1 MKYPRIYRAVM
12 ETPWAIQE
20 SKLLAIVEFL
30 EYQAAGGKFSPEE
43 IQAKIGAAQQPQGS
57 NGGAIAV
64 LPVFGV
70 ISQRVDMMSA
80 MSGGTST
87 EGFGRAFQ
95 QALSDPSVSSIIL
108 NIDSPGGSVYGV
120 QELTDTIYAAR
131 GQKPIV
137 AQANSLAASAAY
149 WIASAADEIVV
160 TPSGEVGSIGVIAV
174 HEETSTLDE
183 RIGLKVTVMTA
194 GKFKGEGN
202 PYEPLSDDAKSAIE
216 GRLQDYYG
224 AFTSAVAR
232 GRGVSAADVR
242 TGFGQGRVVGAQQAV
257 KLGMADRV
265 ATLDETIARLANPRS
280 RARVG
285 QRAEDEPARLAVVED
300 IWVPTDDIRVAE
312 DSDAGRESLLADLD
326 YRRRRARLHAV

>member
-20 SKLLAIVEFL
+20 SKLLAIIEFL
-30 EYQAAGGKFSPEE
+30 EYQAAGGKLSPEE
-43 IQAKIGAAQQPQGS
+43 IQARIGAVQQPQGG
-57 NGGAIAV
+57 NGSAIAL
-64 LPVFGV
+64 LPLYGV
-70 ISQRVDMMSA
+70 ISQRVDMMSE

-95 QALSDPSVSSIIL
+95 QALADPSVSSIIL

-174 HEETSTLDE
+174 HEETSALDE
-183 RIGLKVTVMTA
+183 KIGLKVTVMTA
-194 GKFKGEGN
+194 GEFKGEGN
-202 PYEPLSDDAKSAIE
+202 PYEPLSDDAKAAIE

-242 TGFGQGRVVGAQQAV
+242 GGFGRGRVIGAQQAV

-265 ATLDETIARLANPRS
+265 ATLDETIARLSNPRQ
-280 RARVG
+280 RAHVG
-285 QRAEDEPARLAVVED
+285 RRAEDEQLE
-300 IWVPTDDIRVAE
+300 VAALE
-312 DSDAGRESLLADLD
+312 TAETELDALITSEID